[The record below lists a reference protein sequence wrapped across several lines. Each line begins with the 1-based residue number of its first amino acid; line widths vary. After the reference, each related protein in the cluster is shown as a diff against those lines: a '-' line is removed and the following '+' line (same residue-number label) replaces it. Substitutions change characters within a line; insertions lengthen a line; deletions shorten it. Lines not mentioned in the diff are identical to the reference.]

1 MAEKTYTSLKDL
13 DIFRGFNKLEDKVE
27 DINVDELYNKN
38 INLKEL
44 EVEELFPVE
53 EDKYKEGLEIED
65 GIISGNLPDRLLNIK
80 DFSTLEFTESSK
92 AKYLVGRELNTTEF
106 ISSDVTTP
114 IIVEFIGHTG
124 TKTYVPIDLNK
135 VGKTIKD
142 TVDMFLNTDTVAK
155 KVRIEDEGILVIEVE
170 EDL

>member
-13 DIFRGFNKLEDKVE
+13 DMFRGFNKLEDKVE
-27 DINVDELYNKN
+27 DINVDELYNKE
-38 INLKEL
+38 INVEEL

-53 EDKYKEGLEIED
+53 EDKYSEGLKIEE
-65 GIISGNLPDRLLNIK
+65 SFTSVFLTDRVLNIK

-92 AKYLVGRELNTTEF
+92 AKYLLGSELNTPEF

-114 IIVEFIGHTG
+114 IIVDFIGDTG
-124 TKTYVPIDLNK
+124 TKEYVPIDLDN
-135 VGKTIKD
+135 VGKTIKE

-155 KVRIEDEGILVIEVE
+155 KVRIEDEGILVIEVV
-170 EDL
+170 EDF